1 MYDDAGSM
9 YGWNGHDF
17 DDISGVQQLGNDL
30 RDALEQNV
38 YYDEVD
44 DSGRSDDDESDD
56 SGRSDDNRLG
66 DTDDCNDDAV
76 SSAASRDVDDNDIVE
91 WSLQCERSASPHDDD
106 DVESRESSS
115 DSADDVDTDSS
126 RDNDDCDEC
135 NKKTRRRNERE
146 KEQ

>member
-1 MYDDAGSM
+1 MCSSKTCLQMYDDASSM
-9 YGWNGHDF
+9 YGWNGDDF

-44 DSGRSDDDESDD
+44 DSGRSDD
-56 SGRSDDNRLG
+56 NRLG
-66 DTDDCNDDAV
+66 DTDDCNDDTA
-76 SSAASRDVDDNDIVE
+76 SSAASRDVDVNDIDE
-91 WSLQCERSASPHDDD
+91 WSLQCDRSASPHDDD
-106 DVESRESSS
+106 DVERRESSS
-115 DSADDVDTDSS
+115 DSADYVDTHSS

-135 NKKTRRRNERE
+135 NKKMRRRNERE

>member
-17 DDISGVQQLGNDL
+17 EDISRVQQLADDL
-30 RDALEQNV
+30 RDAMEQNV

-44 DSGRSDDDESDD
+44 DSGRSDD
-56 SGRSDDNRLG
+56 NRLG
-66 DTDDCNDDAV
+66 DTDDCTDDAA

-115 DSADDVDTDSS
+115 DSADDVAANSS
-126 RDNDDCDEC
+126 RDDDDCDKC
-135 NKKTRRRNERE
+135 SKKVRRRNERK